1 MELRGTL
8 KDFSLADVI
17 QLVAFGQKTGV
28 LEIHWE
34 GGRAALYFENG
45 HVVHAEAPGHTG
57 EEAVFALFGMAEG
70 EFRFHSGEQAP
81 ARTITLDPTNLVM
94 EAARRLDEADRGTG
108 GQEDPFEGDFLGFEV
123 AEPRP
128 DPDPAEV
135 REEIKQLLRQ
145 RFGRRAKRMI
155 QAVDRCGDSLED
167 FLDLAERV
175 EKYVRIFLD
184 EAQARPVATAIRE
197 IAAGGTPS
205 DSPSF

>member
-34 GGRAALYFENG
+34 GGKAALYFENG

-57 EEAVFALFGMAEG
+57 EEAVFTLFGMAEG
-70 EFRFHSGEQAP
+70 EFRFRSGERAP

-94 EAARRLDEADRGTG
+94 EAARRLDEADRGPG
-108 GQEDPFEGDFLGFEV
+108 GQEDPFEVDFLGFEV
-123 AEPRP
+123 PER
-128 DPDPAEV
+128 DPALDPAEV

-167 FLDLAERV
+167 FLDLADRV

-184 EAQARPVATAIRE
+184 EAQASPVATAIRE
-197 IAAGGTPS
+197 IAEGGAPS